1 MPFLVRRKTIAIF
14 IGEEIMR
21 KQSSLVLAMVTIV
34 SLGGVCKAV
43 PVEWS
48 VDDGGN
54 GHFYEAVVVTAGI
67 NWAYANAAA
76 VTAGRYLATITS
88 AEENAFVYA
97 LVSSDSSFWTVGLG
111 GESVGPWLGG
121 FQPGGSPEPDGN
133 WQWVTGE
140 LFAYTNWAQYEPNNY
155 RGIEH
160 YLSFYNATP
169 NSMAPTWNDIPDYD
183 PPYSPVGYVV
193 EIPEPA
199 TLLLLGLCSL
209 MLRKKQ

>member
-1 MPFLVRRKTIAIF
+1 
-14 IGEEIMR
+14 MR
-21 KQSSLVLAMVTIV
+21 KASLIIGVMVVIA
-34 SLGGVCKAV
+34 SLGSLCEAV

-48 VDDGGN
+48 ISSGGN
-54 GHFYEAVVVTAGI
+54 GHFYEVIPVPESISWENASSSAIAAG
-67 NWAYANAAA
+67 
-76 VTAGRYLATITS
+76 GYLATITS

-183 PPYSPVGYVV
+183 PPYSPIGYVV
-193 EIPEPA
+193 EIPEPT
-199 TLLLLGLCSL
+199 TLLLLGLGSL

>member
-1 MPFLVRRKTIAIF
+1 
-14 IGEEIMR
+14 MR
-21 KQSSLVLAMVTIV
+21 KGYVYVLVFAIITCFSGM
-34 SLGGVCKAV
+34 CKATM
-43 PVEWS
+43 VEWS
-48 VDDGGN
+48 PDDGGN
-54 GHFYEAVVVTAGI
+54 GHFYEVILVTEGI
-67 NWAYANAAA
+67 DWQTANNAAMA
-76 VTAGRYLATITS
+76 AGGYLATTTS

-121 FQPGGSPEPDGN
+121 FQPAGSPEPDGN
-133 WQWVTGE
+133 WQWITGE

-169 NSMAPTWNDIPDYD
+169 NSMAPTWNHIPDYD

-199 TLLLLGLCSL
+199 TLLLLGLGSL
-209 MLRKKQ
+209 VLRKKQ